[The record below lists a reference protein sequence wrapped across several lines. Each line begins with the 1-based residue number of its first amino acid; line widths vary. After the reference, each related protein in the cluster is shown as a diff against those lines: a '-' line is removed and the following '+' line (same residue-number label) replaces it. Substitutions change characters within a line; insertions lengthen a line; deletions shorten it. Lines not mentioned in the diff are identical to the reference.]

1 MPELPEVETTR
12 RGISPHLEH
21 RRIERVVVRHRGLR
35 WPVPRRLVS
44 VLEGQRLNAVE
55 RRAKYLLF
63 RFDTGT
69 MLLHLGMS
77 GHLRVVP
84 AATPAGK
91 HDHLDFVFEGDRCL
105 RFNDPRRFGSVHWTK
120 DEPELHPLLKSLGPE
135 PLLDAFDGDYLF
147 ECSRKRKIAVKL
159 FIMNAHIVVGVG
171 NIYASEALFL
181 AGIRPGRAAGRV
193 TRLEYARLAEAIR
206 TVLQRAIAKGGT
218 TLRDFTQPDGNT
230 GYFSIHLNVYDRVGK
245 PCRVCGTEIRQKTMG
260 QRSTYWCPTC
270 QT

>member
-12 RGISPHLEH
+12 RGVAPHLEH
-21 RRIERVVVRHRGLR
+21 RLVERVVVRHRGLR
-35 WPVPRRLVS
+35 WPVPRGLAKTLAGARLH
-44 VLEGQRLNAVE
+44 AVE

-63 RFDTGT
+63 RFDAGT
-69 MLLHLGMS
+69 LILHLGMS

-84 AATPAGK
+84 AATPVAR
-91 HDHLDFVFEGDRCL
+91 HDHVDIVFAGDRCL
-105 RFNDPRRFGSVHWTK
+105 RFNDPRRFGSLHWTRN
-120 DEPELHPLLKSLGPE
+120 DPLDHPLLVGLGPE
-135 PLLDAFDGDYLF
+135 PLDADFGGDHLF
-147 ECSRKRKIAVKL
+147 ELSRGRRVAVKL
-159 FIMNAHIVVGVG
+159 FIMNAQIVVGVG

-193 TRLEYARLAEAIR
+193 TRIEYARLAESIR

-230 GYFSIHLNVYDRVGK
+230 GYFSIHLNVYDRAGE
-245 PCRVCGTEIRQKTMG
+245 PCRVCGAEIRHKVMG
-260 QRSTYWCPTC
+260 QRSTYWCPDC

>member
-12 RGISPHLEH
+12 RGIEPHVVGRTVKE
-21 RRIERVVVRHRGLR
+21 VVVREARLR
-35 WPVPRRLVS
+35 WSVPEELATAIRNQDILDV
-44 VLEGQRLNAVE
+44 Q

-63 RFDTGT
+63 RFSRGT

-84 AATPAGK
+84 ASIPAAK
-91 HDHLDFVFEGDRCL
+91 HDHVDLLLNDGNVL
-105 RFNDPRRFGSVHWTK
+105 RFNDPRRFGSIHWVEGDPLT
-120 DEPELHPLLKSLGPE
+120 HPLLNGLGPE
-135 PLLDAFDGDYLF
+135 PLSPDFDADHLF
-147 ECSRKRKIAVKL
+147 RMSRKRKVAVKL

-193 TRLEYARLAEAIR
+193 TRKEYAALTKAIKRVLEDAIR
-206 TVLQRAIAKGGT
+206 KGGT

-230 GYFSIHLNVYDRVGK
+230 GYFRIHLNVYDRKGE
-245 PCRVCGTEIRQKTMG
+245 PCRQCGEPVKQRVMG
-260 QRSTYWCPTC
+260 QRSTYWCSRC
-270 QT
+270 QA